1 LSGHSPRL
9 GKPPA
14 RNAVSPPPVHKEE
27 AIPMRNIR
35 HSVFVLGF
43 AMLLAGSAAT
53 SMAASLP
60 NKDQSA
66 GPSAPQTVPEDPATS
81 GGSTEPL
88 SDKLNRSG
96 GVIHPPGGVDPEM
109 TQAPPRVGS
118 KSMPVIPP
126 PGTSGSKRGINPK

>member
-1 LSGHSPRL
+1 MPNLRHSILFATLAALL
-9 GKPPA
+9 GSS
-14 RNAVSPPPVHKEE
+14 AVSTAVAVTP
-27 AIPMRNIR
+27 
-35 HSVFVLGF
+35 
-43 AMLLAGSAAT
+43 T
-53 SMAASLP
+53 SP

-66 GPSAPQTVPEDPATS
+66 GPTAPQTVPEDPATS

-88 SDKLNRSG
+88 SDKLDRSG

-126 PGTSGSKRGINPK
+126 PGSSGSKRGINPK